1 MTVTSTPSG
10 ASVTVNRRWRG
21 RTPLTLEKLKFGDY
35 SVRVVLRGFTVGRED
50 VALSQSQPSSNVA
63 IRLQREAAAAAPP
76 PPPVRPA
83 PRSGAPVRN
92 AEAPPARPALGS
104 AFTGSV
110 FVDSRPQ
117 GARIVI
123 DGKMVGTTPARI
135 PEVTIGSHVVRL
147 ELAEHRAWTVATRV
161 AAGEET
167 RVTGSL
173 ERLP

>member
-1 MTVTSTPSG
+1 
-10 ASVTVNRRWRG
+10 
-21 RTPLTLEKLKFGDY
+21 LKFGDY

-50 VALSQSQPSSNVA
+50 VALSQFEPSRTVA
-63 IRLQREAAAAAPP
+63 IRLQQEAAAAAPP
-76 PPPVRPA
+76 PPARPR
-83 PRSGAPVRN
+83 PRPGVPVRN
-92 AEAPPARPALGS
+92 AEPPPARPALGTP
-104 AFTGSV
+104 FTGSV

-123 DGKMVGTTPARI
+123 DGRMVGTTPARI

-173 ERLP
+173 ERIP